1 MFFGLKPVPAK
12 TRQLH
17 LDLLKITGSQ
27 FIVLHH
33 FSAYGPLAEA
43 VYPLAPK
50 LMEWMYEYARMAVQ
64 IFLVMGGYLA
74 VQNLMPVAQQS
85 RRVLAK
91 AVLQRYRRLVL
102 PFLAALILSVICA
115 ALARYAIDDDFIP
128 QAPTLKQALAHAL
141 MLQGVT
147 QTEALSAGVWYVAI
161 DFQLFVLL
169 AVVLWV
175 GHRLGR
181 RRTAQALVLGLML
194 ASLWLFNL
202 NAQLDNYAIYFFGSY
217 GLGVLAFWASRS
229 RRPGNWLILGA
240 AAGTLALFINFRER
254 IALALLTA
262 LLLCALQ
269 MRGARLPLER
279 HLPDAARHKIHQWG
293 QASYA
298 LFLVHFPVLMLGNA
312 AFEAWLH
319 PQQALMALGL
329 QGQTVALTGYVA
341 LMLLAVCWGLSMLI
355 ADVFERWVEAPLN
368 RWGYRHQRNA

>member
-1 MFFGLKPVPAK
+1 M
-12 TRQLH
+12 H
-17 LDLLKITGSQ
+17 LDLLKIAGSQ
-27 FIVLHH
+27 LIVLHH
-33 FSAYGPLAEA
+33 FSAYGPLAQA
-43 VYPLAPK
+43 MHPLAPD
-50 LMEWMYEYARMAVQ
+50 LMDWMYEYARMAVQ

-91 AVLQRYRRLVL
+91 TLMHRYRRLVL
-102 PFLAALILSVICA
+102 PFLAALVLSVLSA
-115 ALARYAIDDDFIP
+115 ALARAVVPDDFIP
-128 QAPTLKQALAHAL
+128 HAPTLKQALAHAL

-181 RRTAQALVLGLML
+181 RRTAQAMVLGLML

-202 NAQLDNYAIYFFGSY
+202 NAKLDNYAIYFFGSY

-229 RRPGNWLILGA
+229 RRPGNWLVLGT

-254 IALALLTA
+254 IAVALLTA

-269 MRGARLPLER
+269 LRGARLPLER
-279 HLPDAARHKIHQWG
+279 HMPDAIRHKIHQWG

-312 AFEAWLH
+312 GFEVWLLHQPLATNMNASGNTLVMVAYTAW
-319 PQQALMALGL
+319 M
-329 QGQTVALTGYVA
+329 V
-341 LMLLAVCWGLSMLI
+341 LLVCWGLSMFM
-355 ADVFERWVEAPLN
+355 AHVFERWVEAPLN
-368 RWGYRHQRNA
+368 RWGYRHPRSA